1 MKKYELMLILN
12 TSISDEDRNNSLE
25 ELKKLLTKNEVKIE
39 KEDIW
44 WDRKLAY
51 KINKS
56 DRGFYVL
63 LSLEMN
69 GKLIKELSKS
79 INLDKNILRYMF
91 AKIED

>member
-12 TSISDEDRNNSLE
+12 TSISEEDRNASLE
-25 ELKKLLTKNEVKIE
+25 ELRNLLKQNEVKIE
-39 KEDIW
+39 KEDVW
-44 WDRKLAY
+44 WDKKLAY

-63 LSLEMN
+63 MSLEMN
-69 GKLIKELSKS
+69 GKLIKELSKTM
-79 INLDKNILRYMF
+79 NLDKNIIRYMF

>member
-1 MKKYELMLILN
+1 MLILN
-12 TSISDEDRNNSLE
+12 SSISEEDRNNSLE
-25 ELKKLLTKNEVKIE
+25 ELRNLLTKNEVKIE

-63 LSLEMN
+63 FSLEMN
-69 GKLIKELSKS
+69 GKFIKELSKS
-79 INLDKNILRYMF
+79 INLNKAIIRYMF
-91 AKIED
+91 AKLES

>member
-12 TSISDEDRNNSLE
+12 TSISDEDRNTSLE
-25 ELKKLLTKNEVKIE
+25 ELKNE

-51 KINKS
+51 KINES

>member
-1 MKKYELMLILN
+1 MNKYELMLILN
-12 TSISDEDRNNSLE
+12 SSISEEDRNHSLE
-25 ELKKLLTKNEVKIE
+25 ELRNLLTKNEVKIE

-63 LSLEMN
+63 FSLEMN

-79 INLDKNILRYMF
+79 INLNKVIIRYMF
-91 AKIED
+91 AKLES